1 MLLNEFFNHAID
13 IGKNQKQKDRDNP
26 KLGDDLFWYILD
38 HDKLHKDYF
47 FEIADKIKNLK
58 ECPVSMVE
66 ELFMPMVVK
75 GCREFYS
82 KNKLEGKLGKVFSKE
97 LREEMCQKLYDHYKD
112 DVKQDKYRLG

>member
-47 FEIADKIKNLK
+47 FEIADKIKNLDIVLNDRIK
-58 ECPVSMVE
+58 ST
-66 ELFMPMVVK
+66 
-75 GCREFYS
+75 S
-82 KNKLEGKLGKVFSKE
+82 
-97 LREEMCQKLYDHYKD
+97 LYDVHN
-112 DVKQDKYRLG
+112 